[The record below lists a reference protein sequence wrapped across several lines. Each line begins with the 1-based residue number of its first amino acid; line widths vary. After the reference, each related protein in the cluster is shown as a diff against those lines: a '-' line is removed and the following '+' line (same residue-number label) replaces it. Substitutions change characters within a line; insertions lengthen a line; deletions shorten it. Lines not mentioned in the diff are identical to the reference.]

1 MPPTWHTQSPGQ
13 SWPWRWMPTITTG
26 GWPCSKEPL
35 GQSGSLSHSSA
46 GSLASDVAA
55 WCKECTACN
64 KAKVTVQPAMMVENM
79 DIPAARFSHVHVDI
93 LRPLPLSHE
102 GYTHLLTM
110 IDRSTH
116 WPVAVLLRVT
126 TAEAFVDDFVG
137 TWLAHFGM
145 PSVLITDRRVQF
157 TSAMWGDWCTR

>member
-1 MPPTWHTQSPGQ
+1 M
-13 SWPWRWMPTITTG
+13 
-26 GWPCSKEPL
+26 
-35 GQSGSLSHSSA
+35 
-46 GSLASDVAA
+46 AA

-93 LRPLPLSHE
+93 SRPLPLSHE

-116 WPVAVLLRVT
+116 RPVAVLLRVT

-157 TSAMWGDWCTR
+157 TSATWGDWCTR